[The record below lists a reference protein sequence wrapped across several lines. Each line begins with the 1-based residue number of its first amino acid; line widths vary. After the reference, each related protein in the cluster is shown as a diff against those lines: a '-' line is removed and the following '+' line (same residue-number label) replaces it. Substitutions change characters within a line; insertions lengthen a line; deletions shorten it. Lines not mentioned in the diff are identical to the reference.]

1 MDPDANRN
9 RVPETGDKALK
20 SLERL
25 SHPPSIDN
33 KAVMASLMQ
42 TKVAKK

>member
-9 RVPETGDKALK
+9 RVPETSDEAPN

-25 SHPPSIDN
+25 SHPPSIDS
-33 KAVMASLMQ
+33 KAVITSHMQ
-42 TKVAKK
+42 TKAAKK